1 LKKGYYAIAL
11 ALAIAISSS
20 VLYYCFVPRI
30 MPETK
35 TLDVEIVYSPKY
47 DLVQFQDELYTRRS
61 VMHVNNGT
69 DQQSIQLREG
79 DSVVLKLLDY
89 PSNLTKE
96 WYADFNSL
104 NYHYVF
110 LNGGGEQGDIASS
123 RVSSVDPLRFVVPK
137 DGYYTFE
144 IGVVNVNAYSSGR
157 SAGLWAFN
165 VTVN

>member
-20 VLYYCFVPRI
+20 VLYYYFVPRI
-30 MPETK
+30 MSETK
-35 TLDVEIVYSPKY
+35 TLNVEIDFSPKY
-47 DLVQFQDELYTRRS
+47 DLVQFQDELFTRGS
-61 VMHVNNGT
+61 VMYVNNGT
-69 DQQSIQLREG
+69 DEQSIQLREG
-79 DSVVLKLLDY
+79 DSVVLKLLEY
-89 PSNLTKE
+89 PSNVTKE
-96 WYADFNSL
+96 WYANFNPL

-110 LNGGGEQGDIASS
+110 LNGDEQGDIKCS

-157 SAGLWAFN
+157 SSGVWAFN